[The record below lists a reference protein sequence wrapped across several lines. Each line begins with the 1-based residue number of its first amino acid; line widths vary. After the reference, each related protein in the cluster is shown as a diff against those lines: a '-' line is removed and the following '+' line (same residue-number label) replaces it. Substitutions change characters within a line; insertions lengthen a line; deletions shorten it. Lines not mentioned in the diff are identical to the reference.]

1 MNTQHI
7 TSSTNVVDM
16 LMYKAEEEEEEEVEE
31 VEEVE

>member
-16 LMYKAEEEEEEEVEE
+16 LMYKAEEETLRYIP
-31 VEEVE
+31 